1 MSTYHHAY
9 PEGLLVVERENRESL
24 LLIGARSRPQKTKT
38 GAKRIHRKRGEGGR
52 EGGKR
57 RGKRNGW
64 CQRCSEGERDRGL
77 PVAFITA
84 SLME

>member
-1 MSTYHHAY
+1 MPRNCHFVNVHHAY

-24 LLIGARSRPQKTKT
+24 LLIGARSRPQKKKT
-38 GAKRIHRKRGEGGR
+38 GAKRMYRKREGR
-52 EGGKR
+52 A
-57 RGKRNGW
+57 GKRNGW
-64 CQRCSEGERDRGL
+64 CRRRSEEERDRGL